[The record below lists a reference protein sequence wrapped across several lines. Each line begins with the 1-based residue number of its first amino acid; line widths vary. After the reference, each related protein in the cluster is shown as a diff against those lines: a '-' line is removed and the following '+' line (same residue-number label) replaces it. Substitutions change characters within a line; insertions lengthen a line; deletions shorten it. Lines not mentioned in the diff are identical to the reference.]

1 MVVSC
6 HAALNQYRIICAQSL
21 LRRCIFVMLLA
32 RSSVHERALVS
43 THFPFNKNDACFD
56 RIVTTVRLLLEPHKS
71 RVQQK

>member
-1 MVVSC
+1 
-6 HAALNQYRIICAQSL
+6 
-21 LRRCIFVMLLA
+21 MLLA